1 MKFVRGSATF
11 SADRLCRYRLLRIWD
26 LSRPA
31 ITWLMLNPSRAD
43 AVRHDQTIRRV
54 IGFSRRHGYGGCRIV
69 NLYSRI
75 DPDSRVLA
83 AWLRCGE
90 DNANDPVNQEFVQAA
105 LAAPEPVV
113 AAWGNAAAPFLD
125 RHWIA
130 TVNAP
135 AGGWLSLGRTAL
147 GQPQHPLRLA
157 GGTRL
162 ACWKPSWHR

>member
-1 MKFVRGSATF
+1 MEFVHGSATF
-11 SADRLCRYRLLRIWD
+11 SADRRRRYRLLRIWD

-54 IGFSRRHGYGGCRIV
+54 IGFSQRHGYGSCRIV
-69 NLYSRI
+69 NLYSWI
-75 DPDSRVLA
+75 EPDSSALA
-83 AWLRCGE
+83 AWLRSRE
-90 DNANDPVNQEFVQAA
+90 DGSDDIVNYDFVQAT
-105 LAAPEPVV
+105 LEAPGPVV
-113 AAWGNAAAPFLD
+113 AAWGNTADPFLD

-135 AGGWLSLGRTAL
+135 AEGWLSLGRTAL
-147 GQPQHPLRLA
+147 GQPRHPLRLA

-162 ACWKPSWHR
+162 TRWQPDWHR